1 MNFINKGVSLSSLAI
16 FVLCRALTV
25 EGETGLF
32 SGVHLRHASL
42 ERNKRCLLSYM

>member
-1 MNFINKGVSLSSLAI
+1 MNVVSKNVLLLSLSI
-16 FVLCRALTV
+16 FLCRALTV